1 MGSTRRKFS
10 IDFARRGLVQRQ
22 SPVVINDEVAARH
35 IMVTR
40 GYFYGKHEGVRVV
53 FRWIEGSKFGMGSLE
68 GGLEYAIPIDP

>member
-1 MGSTRRKFS
+1 
-10 IDFARRGLVQRQ
+10 
-22 SPVVINDEVAARH
+22 VVINDEVAARH

-68 GGLEYAIPIDP
+68 GELEYAIPIDL